1 MTLEEIFDML
11 DADRGRHMMA
21 DAATLG
27 DLDHLETVLGRRVP
41 RKLRAFLERFGGGIF
56 YERHEIFGCRRLM
69 IHDIEM
75 VPDLLTMSRRLEE
88 SDGLPS
94 DLLPFHRAD
103 GVVHLMDLRVGA
115 AESPVL
121 SWKGSATYP
130 DLAAFLEAV
139 VVPSRLNPSPS

>member
-1 MTLEEIFDML
+1 
-11 DADRGRHMMA
+11 
-21 DAATLG
+21 
-27 DLDHLETVLGRRVP
+27 VLGRKVP
-41 RKLRAFLERFGGGIF
+41 RKLREFLERFGGGIF

-103 GVVHLMDLRVGA
+103 GVVHLMDLRVDA
-115 AESPVL
+115 DECPVL
-121 SWKGSATYP
+121 SWKGSVTYP

-139 VVPSRLNPSPS
+139 VVPSRLSPSAS